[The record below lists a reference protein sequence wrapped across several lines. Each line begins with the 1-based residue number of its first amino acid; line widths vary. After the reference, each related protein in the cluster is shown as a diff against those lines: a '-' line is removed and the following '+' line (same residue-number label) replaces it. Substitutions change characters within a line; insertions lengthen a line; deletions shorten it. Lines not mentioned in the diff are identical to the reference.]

1 MTDQQ
6 FMAWLKNPAA
16 VRMVL
21 IEVEVNVD
29 GAETTR
35 YIASREYVTGPAD
48 VPANTAYLPLAKGGL
63 AFTEQVTLIG
73 EASLSSG
80 DIELDNGDGA
90 LDSWLGDVWRNRRIR
105 AWSGDPAWPR
115 AEFRLVFD
123 GIVDDVGSSSRD
135 TVNLVLRDKL
145 QRLNTPISE
154 AKLGGTSP
162 NKDAVLPIP
171 FGACSNVTPLLKN
184 PGTLEYGFGCPVE
197 GIMGGLEYGSEARY
211 NGKPVAI
218 DTDFAAGSFKLLLN
232 PNGSTITCSVQGDN
246 GGGSAPRVASLVRR
260 IATAYGK
267 SGDRFTEADLD
278 VTNLAAFDAA
288 HQQPV
293 GLYVADR
300 MNQALAIQQLAASVG
315 AQAIMSATGQ
325 LRLVQIALPATGVPV
340 EIGPD
345 QMLANSLRPAE
356 RLPVVAAV
364 KIAFDRNY
372 TVQANLTT
380 SIQPE
385 HADLYATEW
394 LTETVV
400 DEAVQARYRLTDD
413 PVQIET
419 CLKTRADARAEAERR
434 LALRRVPRT
443 IYELD
448 GEPELAVLEL
458 GAPVVL
464 RDDRWGLASGAPGV
478 VVMMQRNW
486 LTGRVTVGVMV

>member
-1 MTDQQ
+1 MTDEQ

-21 IEVEVNVD
+21 IEAEVNVA
-29 GAETTR
+29 GAEVTR

-48 VPANTAYLPLAKGGL
+48 APANTVYLPLAKGGL
-63 AFTEQVTLIG
+63 AFTEQVSLTG

-184 PGTLEYGFGCPVE
+184 PGTLEYGFGCQVE
-197 GIMGGLEYGSEARY
+197 GIMGGIEYGSEARY

-218 DTDFAAGSFKLLLN
+218 DTNFAAGSFKLLLN
-232 PNGSTITCSVQGDN
+232 PNGNTITCSVLGDN
-246 GGGSAPRVASLVRR
+246 GSGYAPRIAPLVRR

-267 SGDRFTEADLD
+267 PGDRFTDADLD
-278 VTNLAAFDAA
+278 LTNLAAFDAA
-288 HQQPV
+288 HTQPV

-300 MNQALAIQQLAASVG
+300 INQALAIQQLAASVG
-315 AQAIMSATGQ
+315 AQAVMSATGQ
-325 LRLVQIALPATGVPV
+325 LRLIQIALPARGVPV

-372 TVQANLTT
+372 TVQTGLAAGLL
-380 SIQPE
+380 PW

-419 CLKTRADARAEAERR
+419 CLKTRADARGEAQRR
-434 LALRRVPRT
+434 LALRSVPRT

-448 GEPELAVLEL
+448 GEPELAVLQL

-464 RDDRWGLASGAPGV
+464 RDDRWGLAAGAPGV

>member
-21 IEVEVNVD
+21 IEAEVNVD
-29 GAETTR
+29 GAEVTR

-48 VPANTAYLPLAKGGL
+48 TPANTVYLPLAKGGL
-63 AFTEQVTLIG
+63 AFTEQVSLTG

-162 NKDAVLPIP
+162 NKDAVLPVP
-171 FGACSNVTPLLKN
+171 FGECHNVTPLLTD
-184 PGTLEYGFGCPVE
+184 PVALEYGFLGAVE
-197 GIMGGLEYGSEARY
+197 AVFEVRT
-211 NGKPVAI
+211 NGKPLAV
-218 DTDFAAGSFKLLLN
+218 TPGSQAGRFKLTSN
-232 PNGSTITCSVQGDN
+232 PFSTVITASVQGDS
-246 GGGSAPRVASLVRR
+246 GGGYAPRIAPLVRR

-267 SGDRFTEADLD
+267 ASDRFTEADLD
-278 VTNLAAFDAA
+278 VANLAAFDAA
-288 HQQPV
+288 HRQAV
-293 GLYVADR
+293 GLFVADR
-300 MNQALAIQQLAASVG
+300 TNQALAIQQLAASVG
-315 AQAIMSATGQ
+315 AQAVMSAIGQ
-325 LRLVQIALPATGVPV
+325 LRLVQIALPVAGVPV

-380 SIQPE
+380 SIPPE

-434 LALRRVPRT
+434 LALRSVPRT
-443 IYELD
+443 VYELD

-464 RDDRWGLASGAPGV
+464 RDDRWRLASGASGV